1 MVERTHEFSVLKN
14 RFLIIFLFRSFY
26 MRVLRQFKRSVLWN
40 AISQHLS
47 VFLSLF
53 EWDVSLKFLTNSE
66 LMQNSTYNSW
76 WHIFDF
82 FYLGNLDQR
91 LYCSVLFFFF
101 WAEISFVFPFQQSDC
116 DRFFCVRSRKRFE
129 QITKKLVAYEL
140 AKNRCVSFYNIKIN
154 FEKTCRNN

>member
-91 LYCSVLFFFF
+91 LYCSVLFFLLSRDIFC
-101 WAEISFVFPFQQSDC
+101 FPFSTEWLWSFLLC
-116 DRFFCVRSRKRFE
+116 K
-129 QITKKLVAYEL
+129 I
-140 AKNRCVSFYNIKIN
+140 AKEIWTNHK
-154 FEKTCRNN
+154 KTCGLWISKE